1 MSLWLVPLAALATAT
16 AFAFAALEAVKAARK
31 EARELAEKLRELS
44 TRLEATEQEVARAA
58 MQADVAELVLLDKGV
73 ADEED
78 IEALRRQFEEQSQ
91 GAYVRDRD
99 GNLH

>member
-1 MSLWLVPLAALATAT
+1 MSVWLVPLAALATTT
-16 AFAFAALEAVKAARK
+16 AIAFAALEAVKAARRD
-31 EARELAEKLRELS
+31 ALALAEKVRELS

-91 GAYVRDRD
+91 DAIARDRD
-99 GNLH
+99 GTVH

>member
-1 MSLWLVPLAALATAT
+1 MLQWLVPLAALATAT
-16 AFAFAALEAVKAARK
+16 AMAFAALEAVRAARR
-31 EARELAEKLRELS
+31 EARDLAEKMRELS
-44 TRLEATEQEVARAA
+44 ARLEATEQEVARAA

-78 IEALRRQFEEQSQ
+78 IAALRRQFEEQSQ

-99 GNLH
+99 GSLH

>member
-1 MSLWLVPLAALATAT
+1 MSLWLVPLAALATTT
-16 AFAFAALEAVKAARK
+16 AIAALALEAVR
-31 EARELAEKLRELS
+31 EARREARDLAEKVRELS
-44 TRLEATEQEVARAA
+44 ARLEATEQEVARAA

-91 GAYVRDRD
+91 APYVRDRD
-99 GNLH
+99 GHLH

>member
-1 MSLWLVPLAALATAT
+1 MSLWLVPLAALATT
-16 AFAFAALEAVKAARK
+16 AAIAFAALEAVKASRR
-31 EARELAEKLRELS
+31 EARALAEKVRELS
-44 TRLEATEQEVARAA
+44 ARLEATEQEVARAA

-91 GAYVRDRD
+91 GTAARDRD
-99 GNLH
+99 GTVH

>member
-1 MSLWLVPLAALATAT
+1 
-16 AFAFAALEAVKAARK
+16 
-31 EARELAEKLRELS
+31 
-44 TRLEATEQEVARAA
+44 
-58 MQADVAELVLLDKGV
+58 VLLDKGV

>member
-1 MSLWLVPLAALATAT
+1 MSLWLVPLAALATTT
-16 AFAFAALEAVKAARK
+16 AIALAALEAVKAAR
-31 EARELAEKLRELS
+31 REVRDLTEKVRELS
-44 TRLEATEQEVARAA
+44 ARLEATEQEVARTA

-91 GAYVRDRD
+91 GATARDRD
-99 GNLH
+99 GTVH

>member
-1 MSLWLVPLAALATAT
+1 MVPWLVPLAALATAT
-16 AFAFAALEAVKAARK
+16 AMALAALEAVRAAR
-31 EARELAEKLRELS
+31 REVRDLAEKMRELS
-44 TRLEATEQEVARAA
+44 ARLEATEQEVARAA

-78 IEALRRQFEEQSQ
+78 IAALRRQFEEQSQ

-99 GNLH
+99 GSLH